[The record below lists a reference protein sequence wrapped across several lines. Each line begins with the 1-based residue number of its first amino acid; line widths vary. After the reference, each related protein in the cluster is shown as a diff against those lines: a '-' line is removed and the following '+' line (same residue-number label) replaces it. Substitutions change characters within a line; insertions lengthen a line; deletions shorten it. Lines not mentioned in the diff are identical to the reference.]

1 MKRNRKEID
10 MRKQKTA
17 LITGASGGLGLE
29 FARILAKRKYN
40 LVLVARNEGKLFS
53 IKNELERKYRID
65 VNVFATDLSK
75 VDAALDVFNYTLE
88 ENIAIDVLIN
98 NAGFGDSG
106 SFADS
111 DWQKQYEMVQLN
123 VTALMQLTHCFLNT
137 MIKQGHG
144 RILNMSSVAAF
155 CAGPYMSIYYATKEF
170 VRSFSEA
177 VYEEVKGTGV
187 TVTAFCPGP
196 TATGFEK
203 AASMDKGSAMFKK
216 AAKAKEVAKGG
227 IRAMMRGK
235 ALSYYG
241 GYTKCMSILCRLVP
255 RSVAR
260 KYAAK
265 MD

>member
-1 MKRNRKEID
+1 MKKH
-10 MRKQKTA
+10 KTA

-29 FARILAKRKYN
+29 FSKILARKKYD
-40 LVLVARNEGKLFS
+40 LVLVARNEGRLYAL
-53 IKNELERKYRID
+53 KNELETGYGIS
-65 VNVFATDLSK
+65 VYPFAADLSV

-88 ENIAIDVLIN
+88 HDIKIDVLIN

-106 SFADS
+106 SFSES

-123 VTALMQLTHCFLNT
+123 VIALMQLTHCFLNP
-137 MIKQGHG
+137 MIEQGHG
-144 RILNMSSVAAF
+144 KILNMSSVAAF

-177 VYEEVKGTGV
+177 VAEEVKGTGV

-196 TATGFEK
+196 TATGFEQ
-203 AASMDKGSAMFKK
+203 AAEMGKGSAMFRK
-216 AAKAKEVAKGG
+216 AAKAEDVAKGG
-227 IRAMMRGK
+227 IRAVRKGK
-235 ALSYYG
+235 VLSYYG
-241 GYTKCMSILCRLVP
+241 GFTKYMSFLCRIVP

-265 MD
+265 MNR

>member
-1 MKRNRKEID
+1 MKKH
-10 MRKQKTA
+10 KTA

-29 FARILAKRKYN
+29 FAKILARKKYD
-40 LVLVARNEGKLFS
+40 LVLVARNEGRLYAL
-53 IKNELERKYRID
+53 KNELETKYGIS
-65 VNVFATDLSK
+65 VYPFAADLSV

-88 ENIAIDVLIN
+88 HEIGIDVLIN

-123 VTALMQLTHCFLNT
+123 VIALMQLTHCFLSP
-137 MIKQGHG
+137 MIEQGHG
-144 RILNMSSVAAF
+144 KILNMSSVAAF

-177 VYEEVKGTGV
+177 VAEEVKGTGV

-196 TATGFEK
+196 TATGFEQ
-203 AASMDKGSAMFKK
+203 AAEMGKGSTMFRK
-216 AAKAKEVAKGG
+216 AAKAEDVAKGG
-227 IRAMMRGK
+227 IRAVRKGK
-235 ALSYYG
+235 VLSYYG
-241 GYTKCMSILCRLVP
+241 GFTKCMSFLCRIVP

-265 MD
+265 MNR